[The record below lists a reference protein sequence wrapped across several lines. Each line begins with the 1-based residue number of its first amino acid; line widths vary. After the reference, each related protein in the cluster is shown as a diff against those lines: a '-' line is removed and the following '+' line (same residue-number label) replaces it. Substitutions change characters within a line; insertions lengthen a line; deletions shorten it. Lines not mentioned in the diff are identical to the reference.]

1 MFGGLGSYIA
11 SEVSGSVR
19 RNVTIY
25 GLFGLAGL
33 LFLCAAGY
41 ALSALHTVLA
51 LRYGPVAA
59 SLWIAGGLALA
70 AIIALCTALY
80 FKNRKRPARPI
91 PASAA
96 FAAAP
101 LAAKLVTSRIGWR
114 IAALGGIAVLGTIL
128 GRQLFSGGNDED
140 DLDI

>member
-1 MFGGLGSYIA
+1 MFGGIGSYIA
-11 SEVSGSVR
+11 SEISGSVR

-25 GLFGLAGL
+25 GLFGFAGL
-33 LFLCAAGY
+33 LLLCAAGY
-41 ALSALHTVLA
+41 ALAALHTVLA

-70 AIIALCTALY
+70 AVIALCTALY
-80 FKNRKRPARPI
+80 IKNRKRPARPI

-101 LAAKLVTSRIGWR
+101 IAAKLVTSRTGWR
-114 IAALGGIAVLGTIL
+114 VAALAGIAVLGTIL
-128 GRQLFSGGNDED
+128 GRQIFNGAGD
-140 DLDI
+140 DDGTDA

>member
-1 MFGGLGSYIA
+1 MLGGIGSYIA

-19 RNVTIY
+19 RNLTIY
-25 GLFGLAGL
+25 GLFAAAAL

-41 ALSALHTVLA
+41 ALAALHTVLA

-70 AIIALCTALY
+70 AILALCTALY
-80 FKNRKRPARPI
+80 IKNRKRPARPI

-96 FAAAP
+96 LAAAP
-101 LAAKLVTSRIGWR
+101 LAAKLVTSKIGWR
-114 IAALGGIAVLGTIL
+114 VVALGGIAVLGTIL
-128 GRQLFSGGNDED
+128 GRQLFNGTGDDDESD
-140 DLDI
+140 A